1 MARSE
6 DCFHCADL
14 QAEMDEIRAQQS
26 LLDRKQTLLEDRL
39 EEHDRQLKE
48 QGQRLFEQD
57 RINTEKYKA
66 EIQLFM
72 HKAASLEEQFR
83 LLTNRCG
90 HVEESISI
98 LRYMM
103 EKFNKG
109 AASSSSSVKQEGKEE
124 NPEESTARQI
134 QHIMID

>member
-14 QAEMDEIRAQQS
+14 QAELEEIRTQHS
-26 LLDRKQTLLEDRL
+26 MLDRKQSLIEARIED
-39 EEHDRQLKE
+39 HDRRLDE
-48 QGQRLFEQD
+48 QSRRLFEQD

-83 LLTNRCG
+83 QLTNRCT
-90 HVEESISI
+90 HAEESISI
-98 LRYMM
+98 LKFMM
-103 EKFNKG
+103 ENITTV
-109 AASSSSSVKQEGKEE
+109 SSSSSVKQEAKDD
-124 NPEESTARQI
+124 NPEE
-134 QHIMID
+134 